1 MIQMSYRVLNAQVT
15 LANTEERVK
24 PMDHLMATH
33 AAVVMDSL
41 VINARFVSVSVIKQ
55 CFTNYKSFSRS
66 KEAAYNKYCQGW
78 GCEARRSTFL
88 RSKKDL

>member
-33 AAVVMDSL
+33 AAAAMDSL
-41 VINARFVSVSVIKQ
+41 VINARFVSVAVIKQ
-55 CFTNYKSFSRS
+55 CFTDNKCFSQS
-66 KEAAYNKYCQGW
+66 K
-78 GCEARRSTFL
+78 
-88 RSKKDL
+88 